1 MTKKEYM
8 KPAMEV
14 LEADM
19 EQQVLAGSVTEIITD
34 GLDDEDLILPPG
46 GLTGMPWENALQVLP
61 WVNARVNALQEMPSK
76 HSVVF
81 LAEWSIVPPSGG
93 ERGV

>member
-8 KPAMEV
+8 KPAVEV

-34 GLDDEDLILPPG
+34 GLDDDDLILPPG
-46 GLTGMPWENALQVLP
+46 GLTGMPWENA
-61 WVNARVNALQEMPSK
+61 
-76 HSVVF
+76 
-81 LAEWSIVPPSGG
+81 I
-93 ERGV
+93 